1 MSAGVPSKSSV
12 LKDCRPRIK
21 LSTDTAKIIGANTG
35 SVMRQSIVVVLA
47 PATRAASSSDAP
59 SLRNTGTS
67 SITLNQMPPVDVC
80 TQTMPQKL
88 YGLKIARSMNG
99 KLFASVLRKPKLGSS
114 SKIHAS
120 TRGKSG
126 TK

>member
-1 MSAGVPSKSSV
+1 MPDGVPSRSSV

-35 SVMRQSIVVVLA
+35 KVMRHSMVVVLA
-47 PATRAASSSDAP
+47 PATRAASSSVAP
-59 SLRNTGTS
+59 KRRKTGTR
-67 SITLNQMPPVDVC
+67 SITLNQIPPVEVC

-88 YGLKIARSMNG
+88 YGLNNG
-99 KLFASVLRKPKLGSS
+99 PSIQGRLLAKVFRNPKLGSS
-114 SKIHAS
+114 KRIQARVS
-120 TRGKSG
+120 GKSG